1 MDTKSLFCQRLT
13 LCGRDDGVGDH
24 VQAPGYI
31 QYGHRA
37 IYELVVLAL
46 GDQAIL
52 ESIRGHS
59 QDQEVLDHRDATI
72 DRRRPGRRGADD
84 PNG

>member
-13 LCGRDDGVGDH
+13 LCCRHDGIGRH
-24 VQAPGYI
+24 VQATGHI
-31 QYGHRA
+31 QYGHRPVH
-37 IYELVVLAL
+37 ELVVSAL

-59 QDQEVLDHRDATI
+59 QDQEVLDHRNATVN
-72 DRRRPGRRGADD
+72 RRRPGRRGADD